1 MQYITSTI
9 NWVLQGKRVYPKRR
23 GTCLGRI
30 GKFAANSRG
39 YSKSNSY
46 DQLWAVSPTSSGW
59 WFQPFWKTLV
69 SWDYYSQYIEKH
81 MFQTT
86 NQPTHH
92 GKLIE
97 AQVWKYGYCQPADF
111 GCESTNRGDIQQQ
124 GGCLCF
130 DIFLDDNE
138 IGNLHQKSL
147 SSILKH
153 GALAVSISVSEA
165 DICSGWHSF
174 FNGIPGEGSGR
185 LLVRDSRWQQEVTSL
200 GPQEHILTYLK
211 NLTQTQNYGWFGV
224 KDYGKVTLSLNRHP
238 QEAGHTLMTNSLVSS

>member
-1 MQYITSTI
+1 MGCFTNIIWLVVSTLLKNISQLGLLFPIYRKTHVPNHQPANTSWKIDRSTSMEI
-9 NWVLQGKRVYPKRR
+9 WIL
-23 GTCLGRI
+23 
-30 GKFAANSRG
+30 
-39 YSKSNSY
+39 
-46 DQLWAVSPTSSGW
+46 PTSGFWMWINEQGRYSAARRVSLL
-59 WFQPFWKTLV
+59 WF
-69 SWDYYSQYIEKH
+69 
-81 MFQTT
+81 
-86 NQPTHH
+86 
-92 GKLIE
+92 
-97 AQVWKYGYCQPADF
+97 
-111 GCESTNRGDIQQQ
+111 
-124 GGCLCF
+124 
-130 DIFLDDNE
+130 FLDDNE